1 MGLKTFIEITS
12 HLSLADKIKLI
23 IHLTGECE
31 TDLSNDQEGDKQF
44 ERFTKV
50 IEDTARAWEGYLE
63 NPDPKV
69 LDKLPDLYKLREW
82 QQQGYRSVDIKIKT
96 SGEIETWVH
105 DFSLMEGQ
113 YISDIDG
120 IDLESKKL
128 ASEKRE
134 YERLKKLFGEESGCS
149 IN

>member
-1 MGLKTFIEITS
+1 MGLKTLLETTS
-12 HLSLADKIKLI
+12 HLSLVDKIKLI

-44 ERFTKV
+44 ERFARA
-50 IEDTARAWEGYLE
+50 IEDTARDWERYLE
-63 NPDPKV
+63 SPNPKV
-69 LDKLPDLYKLREW
+69 LDKLPDIYKLREW

-113 YISDIDG
+113 YIADIDD

-128 ASEKRE
+128 ESQKRE
-134 YERLKKLFGEESGCS
+134 YEKLKKLFGEE
-149 IN
+149 